1 MKRVSVFTL
10 DPYLFKK
17 ISLSLDGCEVKRA
30 RGEDDAVGCDCVFID
45 IDTSPVRLEGAV
57 TMSRREAAVLTI
69 PFSLDAPSVILSS
82 FDSPACSLVPKRHS
96 VIMFG
101 EEIRLTE
108 LEYALFEL
116 IVNAGDSCVS
126 REEILESIWSSDTDG
141 GVINV
146 YVHYLREKLE
156 RRGERLITSYR
167 GRGYT
172 LSEKYRL
179 LFAGGKENA

>member
-10 DPYLFKK
+10 DPFLFKK
-17 ISLSLDGCEVKRA
+17 ISLLLPDCDVKLHA
-30 RGEDDAVGCDCVFID
+30 TAKEALGSDCVFID
-45 IDTSPVRLEGAV
+45 IDTSPVRISGAV
-57 TMSRREAAVLTI
+57 TMSRRDKAELKI
-69 PFSLDAPSVILSS
+69 PFPLDAPSQILSAVS
-82 FDSPACSLVPKRHS
+82 SPLCSLLPDARS
-96 VIMFG
+96 VVIQG

-116 IVNAGDSCVS
+116 IVSAGESCVS
-126 REEILESIWSSDTDG
+126 REEILGRVWGGEADG
-141 GVINV
+141 GVVNV

-156 RRGERLITSYR
+156 RRGERIIISSR

-179 LFAGGKENA
+179 LFARGDRNA